1 MSQINP
7 AYVTAVKESVRHAA
21 YPALMSMTIA
31 DIDQEGCVIALA
43 GQEKHLQP
51 FGIIH
56 GGVIATLIDTAT
68 FWAVFLSLPSAQ
80 DGLVNVDLKLNY
92 LSSVTGG
99 ELRATGR
106 KVRMGRTIGYS
117 EAHVHDDKGRLI
129 AHGTSTLMVLPGKGL
144 DLGVPRELT

>member
-1 MSQINP
+1 MSEINP
-7 AYVTAVKESVRHAA
+7 DYVAELKETIRHAP
-21 YPALMSMTIA
+21 YPALMSMTIE
-31 DIDQEGCVIALA
+31 DIDRDGCVIALD

-51 FGIIH
+51 FGIVH

-68 FWAVFLSLPSAQ
+68 FWAVFLSLPSAD

-92 LSSVTGG
+92 LSAVTGG
-99 ELRATGR
+99 VLRATGI

-117 EAHVHDDKGRLI
+117 EAHVHDEQGRLI

-144 DLGVPRELT
+144 KIDVPREI